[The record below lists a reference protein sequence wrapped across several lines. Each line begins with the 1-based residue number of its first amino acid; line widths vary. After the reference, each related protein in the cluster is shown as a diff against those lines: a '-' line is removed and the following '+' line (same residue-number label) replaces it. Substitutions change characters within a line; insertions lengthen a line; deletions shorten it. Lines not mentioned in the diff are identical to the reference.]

1 MSYIKELPYP
11 YMGEEDVK
19 RVVSYISEI
28 QKSNYFV
35 GGGIGIINAEEIHSS
50 PEFIADQILTVQRY
64 KGCRG
69 KRLYHIVISFDSV
82 LDGLDVNEIKKIADK
97 IIWLYRDYQSVYAL
111 HEDTRN
117 LHLHILFN
125 NIPLGDGKNLTYYF
139 NIMNISRLVDEM
151 IDDYKFRKKL

>member
-19 RVVSYISEI
+19 RVVRYISEI
-28 QKSNYFV
+28 DKSKYLV
-35 GGGIGIINAEEIHSS
+35 GGGIGIINAEDIHGS
-50 PEFIADQILTVQRY
+50 PEFIADQILAVQRY

-69 KRLYHIVISFDSV
+69 KRLYHIVVSFDRV
-82 LDGLDVNEIKKIADK
+82 LDEVSIAAIKRIADR
-97 IIWLYRDYQSVYAL
+97 IVWLYRDYQSVYAL

-125 NIPLGDGKNLTYYF
+125 NIPLGDRKNLTYDF
-139 NIMNISRLVDEM
+139 NIMNIRRIVDEM
-151 IDDYKFRKKL
+151 IDGYKYSKRR

>member
-19 RVVSYISEI
+19 RVVRYISEI
-28 QKSNYFV
+28 DKSRYLV

-50 PEFIADQILTVQRY
+50 PEFIADQILAIQRY

-69 KRLYHIVISFDSV
+69 KRLYHIIISFDTV
-82 LDGLDVNEIKKIADK
+82 LDEVSVGQIKRIADR
-97 IIWLYRDYQSVYAL
+97 IVWLYRDYQSVYTL

-125 NIPLGDGKNLTYYF
+125 NIPLGDKKNLTYDF
-139 NIMNISRLVDEM
+139 NIMNIRRIVDEM
-151 IDDYKFRKKL
+151 IDGYKYSKRR